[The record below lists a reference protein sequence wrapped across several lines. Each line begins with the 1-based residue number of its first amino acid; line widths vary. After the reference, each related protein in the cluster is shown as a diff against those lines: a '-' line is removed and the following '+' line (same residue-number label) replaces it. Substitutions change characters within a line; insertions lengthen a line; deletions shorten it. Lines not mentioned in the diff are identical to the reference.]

1 MERLLHCGRNQAAT
15 GAVIKRLQRCSG
27 EKHEDLSADDA
38 HWCTFD
44 RDSLH
49 FRAGAAIEDASA
61 IAGLLKA

>member
-15 GAVIKRLQRCSG
+15 VQRRKKR
-27 EKHEDLSADDA
+27 HENLSADA
-38 HWCTFD
+38 AYWRPFD

-49 FRAGAAIEDASA
+49 FRAGAAIENASA